1 MNLEYLIEERSRVVD
16 LAWEHLQL
24 TAIALAIALVFA
36 IPLGVLITSK
46 RNLSLPVLFSL
57 GVIYTIP
64 SLAFLAFL
72 IPWLGLGRQPAVA
85 VLAAYAQL
93 ALVRNI
99 AAALRG
105 VDGSLLEAARGIGMN
120 SVQVFWKVRLP
131 LALPVLVAGFRI
143 ALVTTISL
151 ATVTAW
157 INAGGLGSLL
167 FDGISRNYPSQ
178 ILAGAIAITI
188 LALAADVILR
198 VIERLT
204 PAARAART
212 PAARTTPA

>member
-1 MNLEYLIEERSRVVD
+1 MNLDYLIEERHHVID
-16 LAWEHLQL
+16 LAVEHLQL
-24 TAIALAIALVFA
+24 TAIALAIALIFA
-36 IPLGVLITSK
+36 IPLGVLITNV
-46 RNLSLPVLFSL
+46 RPLSFPVLILL

-64 SLAFLAFL
+64 SLALLAFL
-72 IPWLGLGRQPAVA
+72 IPWFGLGRQPAVI

-99 AAALRG
+99 AAALQG
-105 VDGSLLEAARGIGMN
+105 VDGSLLEAAHGVGM
-120 SVQVFWKVRLP
+120 SSFQVFWRVRLP
-131 LALPVLVAGFRI
+131 LALPVLIAGFRI

-167 FDGISRNYPSQ
+167 FDGIARNYNSE

-188 LALAADVILR
+188 LALCADAILR

-204 PAARAART
+204 PAARAARI
-212 PAARTTPA
+212 PSVSDAS